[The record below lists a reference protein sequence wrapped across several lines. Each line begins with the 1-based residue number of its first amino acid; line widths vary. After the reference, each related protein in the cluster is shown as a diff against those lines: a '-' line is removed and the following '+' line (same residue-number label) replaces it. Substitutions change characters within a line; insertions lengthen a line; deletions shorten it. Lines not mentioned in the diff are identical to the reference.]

1 MDVQRDLARSSLT
14 DERDS
19 GVPSTPDQAETAAR
33 GRADPAAAQAPTR
46 REALAAGRL
55 RQRPEAE
62 RMNAAERLAKRLDR
76 PMGILGI
83 VFLFVVLGQ
92 VLAQD
97 PTLVTVFSVLG
108 WIFWA
113 IFVAEFALRAWVARS
128 AAFWRRNWWQVVFL
142 AVPFLRF
149 FRVLTFFRVAPIA
162 RLGGVLTAGV
172 RGSRSAGRLLSDRIA
187 WLAAVTAVVILA
199 ASQLHYLTGD
209 GISYGEALYETALA
223 TVTGAPL
230 EGDSPLTR
238 ILHVALSVYSVVVF
252 ATLAGSLGAYFL
264 QKPVQRRREADVAV
278 DEDALVDDAALA
290 DEAETG
296 TPTEP
301 SEGRTPSVDATH
313 DDRANGTGGRAGR
326 RDPR

>member
-1 MDVQRDLARSSLT
+1 MDVQKDLDRPPAT
-14 DERDS
+14 
-19 GVPSTPDQAETAAR
+19 G
-33 GRADPAAAQAPTR
+33 GRATDAPEAPRSEGAAAAVRTPAPAPTR
-46 REALAAGRL
+46 REARAAADA

-62 RMNAAERLAKRLDR
+62 RMNAAEQLAERLDK

-128 AAFWRRNWWQVVFL
+128 VAFWRRNWWQLLFL

-162 RLGGVLTAGV
+162 RLGGVLSAGV
-172 RGSRSAGRLLSDRIA
+172 RGSRSAGRLLSDRIS

-209 GISYGEALYETALA
+209 GISYGEALYQTALA

-264 QKPVQRRREADVAV
+264 EKPVQRRREAAESSHGAGDAPPVDPAASDPAASDPAGDVAAV
-278 DEDALVDDAALA
+278 AADTRSVTVAPGA
-290 DEAETG
+290 DE
-296 TPTEP
+296 
-301 SEGRTPSVDATH
+301 
-313 DDRANGTGGRAGR
+313 TGGRADR